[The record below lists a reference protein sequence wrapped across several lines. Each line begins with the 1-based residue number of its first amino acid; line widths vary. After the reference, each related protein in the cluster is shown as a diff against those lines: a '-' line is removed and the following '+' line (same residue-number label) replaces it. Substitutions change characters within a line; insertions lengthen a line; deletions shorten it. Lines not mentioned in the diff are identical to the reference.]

1 MANTALIFTPK
12 YYKHKTG
19 PRHPETPMRL
29 KAIIRELR
37 GLDPHL
43 VAGRLKKV
51 TPNAVDIEDLELVH
65 TKEHVQLVKRVCEQ
79 GGGLLDL
86 GDTVVS
92 PESFEVARLA
102 VGGAKKAVDLVSS
115 GKVKNAFALIRPPG
129 HHAGPY
135 YAMGFCLFN
144 NVAIA
149 ASYLIKDLGFKRIL
163 IIDVDAHHGN
173 GTQEIFYN
181 SKKVLYVS
189 LHEDP
194 QEFPGVG
201 FLDEVGEGD
210 GLGYNVNIPL
220 PFGTGDKEYLQA
232 FDSIVAPIARQYTPQ
247 FILASVGYDGYFK
260 DPVAK
265 LNLSASCYSA
275 IFERVL
281 NLASTHCENR
291 FVALLEGG
299 YNIRQLGKLA
309 VSTIAK
315 MAAFPYST
323 KNADRA
329 RPSDLKA
336 EKYARKVIET
346 VKEAQSAFWS
356 L

>member
-29 KAIIRELR
+29 KAIIRELKR
-37 GLDPHL
+37 LDPHL

-149 ASYLIKDLGFKRIL
+149 ASHLIKDLGFKRIL

-181 SKKVLYVS
+181 SRKVLYVS

-220 PFGTGDKEYLQA
+220 PFGTGDKEYLRA
-232 FDSIVAPIARQYTPQ
+232 FDSIVAPIARQYSPQ

-260 DPVAK
+260 DPVAE

-323 KNADRA
+323 KNAERA

-336 EKYARKVIET
+336 EKYARKIIEM